1 MPAGLTFWVG
11 RPVKITRRVVTITAQ
26 LGDGMIGATLA
37 PSRHMTTITKG
48 ASVVAPH
55 PATTT
60 TVAVVAVAT
69 IAACGIACGIIL
81 VRAVRAATTPQP
93 DLTTAYLSDAAE
105 LFELGRAAER
115 CRRRGG
121 AR

>member
-1 MPAGLTFWVG
+1 M
-11 RPVKITRRVVTITAQ
+11 TITARAA
-26 LGDGMIGATLA
+26 DGVASVTVA
-37 PSRHMTTITKG
+37 PSAPMTTKITSG

-60 TVAVVAVAT
+60 TVAVAAVAT
-69 IAACGIACGIIL
+69 VAACGIACGIIL

-121 AR
+121 SR